1 MYRGQ
6 QWLSTL
12 SLSRCVS
19 TCRATGAGRVLE
31 QNALSE
37 LIRRFPGKN
46 VSSIPLVPSTGNGAM
61 MPAGLSATL
70 LEGPEP
76 SCLDLPCPRQESCG
90 FVCLQG
96 VSDKAATSLFRYD
109 CE

>member
-1 MYRGQ
+1 MAVN
-6 QWLSTL
+6 

-37 LIRRFPGKN
+37 LTRRFPGKN
-46 VSSIPLVPSTGNGAM
+46 VPSLPLVPSTGNGAM

-70 LEGPEP
+70 LKALSPVAL
-76 SCLDLPCPRQESCG
+76 SCLVLPCLALPTAGELRLRLLAGC
-90 FVCLQG
+90 FDQG
-96 VSDKAATSLFRYD
+96 RDVAIPL
-109 CE
+109 